1 MKMTKKKAGLGVA
14 VIVAVVVLWSV
25 LKPAPA
31 EAVEITPYGS
41 LNYMISNNENASGV
55 STSKAENNG
64 SSIGV
69 KLSDE
74 LSEGIEGFAT
84 IEVGIDADDNG
95 SAPFDSKL
103 AYAGVDMGDAGILSA
118 GRQNSVFKGAVTSH
132 TDVFSEYGNKA
143 AQKLFSRD
151 SHTVVYSNTIGA
163 LTFDNQ
169 VKIDG
174 TTGKSGVDVY
184 ETAATF
190 DMNEDVK
197 LGAAYSDDKVNEVK
211 YYGAG
216 LTVAVSDVTS
226 IGYNHTIK
234 DNTVTNLETS
244 ANEVAVSH
252 TIVDTTFSVGYGKIE
267 DGNAYST
274 VGAKKKIGSNLELY
288 GAFEST
294 DVASGL
300 DTSGM
305 SAGIKFKF

>member
-1 MKMTKKKAGLGVA
+1 
-14 VIVAVVVLWSV
+14 
-25 LKPAPA
+25 
-31 EAVEITPYGS
+31 
-41 LNYMISNNENASGV
+41 
-55 STSKAENNG
+55 
-64 SSIGV
+64 
-69 KLSDE
+69 
-74 LSEGIEGFAT
+74 
-84 IEVGIDADDNG
+84 
-95 SAPFDSKL
+95 
-103 AYAGVDMGDAGILSA
+103 
-118 GRQNSVFKGAVTSH
+118 VFKGAVTSH